1 MPRGGPWGR
10 GFPSRKDGFGP
21 GSERRGPFGPGHFG
35 PGHFG
40 PGHFG
45 PGHFG
50 PGHFGPGGSGKGP
63 NFATGEVFG
72 FL

>member
-10 GFPSRKDGFGP
+10 GFPGRKDGYGP
-21 GSERRGPFGPGHFG
+21 GSGRPFGPGHFG

-40 PGHFG
+40 PGHSG

-50 PGHFGPGGSGKGP
+50 PGHSGPGHIGKGP
-63 NFATGEVFG
+63 NFGTGEVFG